1 VAKFCLQEA
10 VQLWHQHGYFVGGW
24 QPLVG
29 ALLPVLS
36 QSKINGCFQV

>member
-1 VAKFCLQEA
+1 MQDT

-29 ALLPVLS
+29 SLLPVLS
-36 QSKINGCFQV
+36 QSKINGCFQAR